1 MSLELPHKK
10 DLTTNAKLPGQLTEN
25 FEAIEADDVRDDKAL
40 ADEAEVRKGE
50 DNKINQRIDEVNNRI
65 SKLEQSRATHD
76 EVKQVSQEWN
86 KRASHIARGTD
97 IPTTRAVVLRILA
110 EIGQVD
116 LSKLPELDDDVVT
129 KKEFDELI
137 GTLNQNRD
145 NVSAA
150 DPDLYSWLENYAGG
164 V

>member
-1 MSLELPHKK
+1 MRLKK
-10 DLTTNAKLPGQLTEN
+10 DFNGSDRETRATLKSN
-25 FEAIEADDVRDDKAL
+25 FQII
-40 ADEAEVRKGE
+40 E
-50 DNKINQRIDEVNNRI
+50 DNFNNELNSYNNRI
-65 SKLEQSRATHD
+65 SKLEQTSATHD

-129 KKEFDELI
+129 KKEFDKVINNLD
-137 GTLNQNRD
+137 QNGN
-145 NVSAA
+145 NVSV
-150 DPDLYSWLENYAGG
+150 PSSDLYSWLENYTGG

>member
-1 MSLELPHKK
+1 MDKIKLHTTDLPLVINRKFYN
-10 DLTTNAKLPGQLTEN
+10 DLVEN
-25 FEAIEADDVRDDKAL
+25 FQWIEQYYLDV
-40 ADEAEVRKGE
+40 
-50 DNKINQRIDEVNNRI
+50 NKELESYKNRI
-65 SKLEQSRATHD
+65 SKLEDNSATHD

-86 KRASHIARGTD
+86 KRTSHIARGTD
-97 IPTTRAVVLRILA
+97 IATTRAVVLRILA

>member
-40 ADEAEVRKGE
+40 ADEAEARKGE

-86 KRASHIARGTD
+86 NRASHIARGTD
-97 IPTTRAVVLRILA
+97 IATTKAVVEQILQ
-110 EIGQVD
+110 EKG
-116 LSKLPELDDDVVT
+116 
-129 KKEFDELI
+129 LI
-137 GTLNQNRD
+137 
-145 NVSAA
+145 
-150 DPDLYSWLENYAGG
+150 
-164 V
+164 

>member
-1 MSLELPHKK
+1 MSEFKLPHVE
-10 DLTTNAKLPGQLTEN
+10 DLTTNSKLPGQLTED
-25 FEAIEADDVRDDKAL
+25 FKAIEQALSDEVTDRKEGDDTEKSARQAADDGLEK
-40 ADEAEVRKGE
+40 
-50 DNKINQRIDEVNNRI
+50 RIE
-65 SKLEQSRATHD
+65 KLEQTSATHD
-76 EVKQVSQEWN
+76 EVRQVSQEWN
-86 KRASHIARGTD
+86 KRTSHIARGTD

-129 KKEFDELI
+129 KQEFDELI

-145 NVSAA
+145 NVSAS

-164 V
+164 G

>member
-1 MSLELPHKK
+1 MSEFKLPHVE
-10 DLTTNAKLPGQLTEN
+10 DLTTNSKLPGQLTED
-25 FEAIEADDVRDDKAL
+25 FKAIEQALSDEVTDRKEGDDTEKSARQAADDGLEK
-40 ADEAEVRKGE
+40 
-50 DNKINQRIDEVNNRI
+50 RIE
-65 SKLEQSRATHD
+65 KLEQTSATHD
-76 EVKQVSQEWN
+76 EVRQVSQEWN
-86 KRASHIARGTD
+86 KRTSHIARGTD

>member
-1 MSLELPHKK
+1 MRLKK
-10 DLTTNAKLPGQLTEN
+10 DFNGSDRETRATLKSN
-25 FEAIEADDVRDDKAL
+25 FQII
-40 ADEAEVRKGE
+40 E
-50 DNKINQRIDEVNNRI
+50 DNFNNELNSYNNRI
-65 SKLEQSRATHD
+65 SKLEQTSATHD

-129 KKEFDELI
+129 KKEFDKLI
-137 GTLNQNRD
+137 NNLDQNGN
-145 NVSAA
+145 NVSV
-150 DPDLYSWLENYAGG
+150 PSSDLYSWLETYTGGG